1 MVNIIGENS
10 VLIPENQFSM
20 TLSVSRAGAQGAWW
34 YMVHKETAN
43 QFDLLQ
49 IVTYPGASVIM

>member
-1 MVNIIGENS
+1 
-10 VLIPENQFSM
+10 M
-20 TLSVSRAGAQGAWW
+20 TLSGSRTGAQGARW